1 MATLSVVCTS
11 PECETRLRAFVGEC
25 RGKIDQVTSYPA
37 GPQYDV
43 ALPDDK
49 VQIFFARL
57 VTAGGYRWKQP
68 A

>member
-1 MATLSVVCTS
+1 
-11 PECETRLRAFVGEC
+11 VGEC